1 MAISKHMVHI
11 HIYCDGSLFSWHS
24 RWGKPWNLER
34 QREAFFVGL
43 HTERAM
49 FLYQRRWDKNLWSR
63 ISHPHKSRARST
75 DRLVLVRKDTAL
87 LRTFL
92 IHVCILEV
100 ILNRHRNH
108 WNTLLRCS
116 PALCCSQLSADPLCP
131 TQSALYDQAQA
142 STHGESSHF
151 DKER

>member
-11 HIYCDGSLFSWHS
+11 HIYCDGSLFSWNS

-63 ISHPHKSRARST
+63 ISHPHKSRPCNSKADLAPKAAMPLMAVLACMASFPPE
-75 DRLVLVRKDTAL
+75 LVGQRTANVNEI
-87 LRTFL
+87 R
-92 IHVCILEV
+92 E
-100 ILNRHRNH
+100 
-108 WNTLLRCS
+108 RC
-116 PALCCSQLSADPLCP
+116 L
-131 TQSALYDQAQA
+131 
-142 STHGESSHF
+142 
-151 DKER
+151 